1 MGKIQG
7 IVGGI
12 SGKMG
17 NAVFRQR
24 NGETVI
30 SQYQPIVKNPN
41 TIAQQ
46 NARAAF
52 KLATQLSAIMAPA
65 IGTMGVI
72 NRPARPGRNPRN
84 GFVSR
89 NYSLISTT
97 PDPTSADKVTANI
110 AMEKVQ
116 LTDSSKQFGSIQLS
130 RLPQGSIQVQVFGLP
145 SLGSGSISAK
155 IVLVGYETLATGGRR
170 AYVHSMVDVPKAENS
185 EENSEEITFNYT
197 FEELE
202 AGADYTVLTYGM
214 LQLSTGKAK
223 VDYNNIHTPSDE
235 NFISSIVID
244 QSLAEGSME
253 VTNTIGANIT
263 TAAE

>member
-24 NGETVI
+24 DGETII

-41 TIAQQ
+41 TINQQ

-65 IGTMGVI
+65 IGSMGTI
-72 NRPARPGRNPRN
+72 NRPARQKTARN
-84 GFVSR
+84 GFVAR
-89 NYSLISTT
+89 NYNLISTT
-97 PDPTSADKVTANI
+97 SDPTTTDKVTATI

-116 LTDSSKQFGSIQLS
+116 LTSSEKQFGTISIES
-130 RLPQGSIQVQVFGLP
+130 AAGSGTVNGTIDGLP
-145 SLGSGSISAK
+145 SLGSGNISAK
-155 IVLVGYETLATGGRR
+155 VVLIGYEQLENGGSR
-170 AYVHSMVDVPKAENS
+170 AYVHSMIDVPK
-185 EENSEEITFNYT
+185 
-197 FEELE
+197 E
-202 AGADYTVLTYGM
+202 AGSTHAAFKFAFQDLPLGEKFTVLSYGM
-214 LQLSTGKAK
+214 IELTTGKSK

-235 NFISSIVID
+235 DFISSVVID
-244 QSLAEGSME
+244 QSLSEGSME
-253 VTNTIGANIT
+253 VTNTIGANVTT
-263 TAAE
+263 TAA

>member
-1 MGKIQG
+1 MAKIQG
-7 IVGGI
+7 LVGGM

-41 TIAQQ
+41 TLAQQ

-65 IGTMGVI
+65 IGTGGVI
-72 NRPARPGRNPRN
+72 NRPARQGTARN

-89 NYSLISTT
+89 NYQLITT
-97 PDPTSADKVTANI
+97 TNDPTSADKVTATI

-116 LTDSSKQFGSIQLS
+116 LTESMKQFGTITAESSFNAI
-130 RLPQGSIQVQVFGLP
+130 RGIITGLP
-145 SLGSGSISAK
+145 SLGSGNMSAK
-155 IVLVGYETLATGGRR
+155 IVLVGYENLENGGRR
-170 AYVHSMVDVPKAENS
+170 AYIHSMIDVPKDTETL
-185 EENSEEITFNYT
+185 TFKYR
-197 FEELE
+197 FDELPSP
-202 AGADYTVLTYGM
+202 ADFTVLAFGM
-214 LQLSTGKAK
+214 IELTTGKTK

-244 QSLAEGSME
+244 KSLADGSME
-253 VTNTIGANIT
+253 VTNTIGVNVT
-263 TAAE
+263 TPSE

>member
-41 TIAQQ
+41 TINQQ

-65 IGTMGVI
+65 IGTMGTI
-72 NRPARPGRNPRN
+72 NRPARQRTARN
-84 GFVSR
+84 GFVAR
-89 NYSLISTT
+89 NYPLISTT
-97 PDPTSADKVTANI
+97 SDPTSADKVTATI

-116 LTDSSKQFGSIQLS
+116 LTDSMKQFGTIQFQLVES
-130 RLPQGSIQVQVFGLP
+130 GTMRVTITGLP
-145 SLGSGSISAK
+145 SLGAGNISAK
-155 IVLVGYETLATGGRR
+155 IVLLGYEQLENGGTR
-170 AYVHSMVDVPKAENS
+170 AYVHTMVDVPKTEN
-185 EENSEEITFNYT
+185 EGLITFNHNFT
-197 FEELE
+197 NLPMN
-202 AGADYTVLTYGM
+202 AKYTVLSYGM
-214 LQLSTGKAK
+214 IELTTGKTK

-235 NFISSIVID
+235 EFISSVVID

-253 VTNTIGANIT
+253 VTNTIGTNVT
-263 TAAE
+263 LEE

>member
-30 SQYQPIVKNPN
+30 SQYQPLVKNPN
-41 TIAQQ
+41 TIGQQ

-97 PDPTSADKVTANI
+97 SDPTSADKVTANI
-110 AMEKVQ
+110 AMDKVQ
-116 LTDSSKQFGSIQLS
+116 LTDSNKQFGTIQLGK
-130 RLPQGSIQVQVFGLP
+130 LPQGSIEVQVFGLP
-145 SLGSGSISAK
+145 SLGSGRISAK
-155 IVLVGYETLATGGRR
+155 IVLVGYETLDTGGRR
-170 AYVHSMVDVPKAENS
+170 AYVHSMVDVPKAENTEGIS
-185 EENSEEITFNYT
+185 FNYT
-197 FEELE
+197 FEGLE
-202 AGADYTVLTYGM
+202 KGADYTVLTYGM
-214 LQLSTGKAK
+214 LQLSTGKAT

-244 QSLAEGSME
+244 QSLSEGSME

-263 TAAE
+263 TSAE